1 MPFSLLLP
9 WSDIYKVYF
18 LPVREAMVS
27 NTGEGKLI
35 KDSIYVHLYRLPL
48 LIIILM
54 LAPSSL
60 MEKEQSYQENGK
72 IVEQGVD

>member
-1 MPFSLLLP
+1 
-9 WSDIYKVYF
+9 
-18 LPVREAMVS
+18 MVS